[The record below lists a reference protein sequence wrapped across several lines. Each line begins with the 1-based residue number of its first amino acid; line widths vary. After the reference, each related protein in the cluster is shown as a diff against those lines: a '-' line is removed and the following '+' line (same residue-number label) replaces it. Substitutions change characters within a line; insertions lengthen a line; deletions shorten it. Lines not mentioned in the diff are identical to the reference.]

1 VGQGGVMVIVRDFA
15 GWVNRV
21 KSGTASE
28 CAAGSPDCRCRHQQ
42 ADGLARCLGLTGSEI
57 VCIKEVVATSSTTR

>member
-1 VGQGGVMVIVRDFA
+1 MILRDFA
-15 GWVNRV
+15 GLVNRV

-28 CAAGSPDCRCRHQQ
+28 FAAGSPDCRCRHQQ
-42 ADGLARCLGLTGSEI
+42 ADGLDRCLGLTGSEI